1 MRALLPFIR
10 LFSHAKF
17 TLILGGIL
25 MIAGLASSIGLL
37 TLSGWFLA
45 ATALA
50 GIGAL
55 FNFFY
60 PSSSVRG
67 LAIGRTVTRY
77 FEKVVTHDATFRVL
91 AKLRVQVFSKLI
103 PLSPAVL
110 NRYRNSDL
118 LNRLVADVDA
128 LDTLYLRLIAPFISA
143 VTVIA
148 FITIGLSLFN
158 VSIALFLGASLLLL
172 LLIVPAIFYQLG
184 RKFGAK
190 LTQSRSVYRTY
201 FIEFIQSQAELL
213 LFNAAVSSKEKL
225 KEIELEWQSYQQRET
240 NLAGLSTALVVFANG
255 LLVTITLW
263 FAAKAQF
270 SIDDYHSAFIAL
282 FAFAALA
289 SFEILMP
296 IGAAFLHIGQVIS
309 SAERINELLDQQ
321 PLVQFDSD
329 KILQNNEQP
338 LIQLKKVNFSYPE
351 RNDMALQQ
359 IDLTIQSGQ
368 KIAILG
374 KTGSGKS
381 SLLQLLV
388 RNYDCNQGELLL
400 AGEPIQVYSEE
411 TLRNNICLLTQR
423 VHIFSDTL
431 RNNLQIASQQ
441 QIEDEKMRHILQ
453 QVGLEKLLQQ
463 DQGLDLWLGDG
474 GRPLSGGE
482 QRRLGLARVLL
493 NDAPIILLD
502 EPTEGLD
509 RDTERHILNLLFTHC
524 QNKTLIMVTHRLTAI
539 EQFDLLC
546 VIDNGHLVEQG
557 HYSELIQQE
566 KGYFKQLIER
576 I

>member
-1 MRALLPFIR
+1 MRALLPFLR
-10 LFSHAKF
+10 LFYHAKF

-50 GIGAL
+50 GIGTL

-60 PSSSVRG
+60 PSASVRG

-77 FEKVVTHDATFRVL
+77 FEKIVTHDATFRVL

-118 LNRLVADVDA
+118 LNRLVADVDT

-143 VTVIA
+143 MIVIA
-148 FITIGLSLFN
+148 FITLGLSLFN
-158 VSIALFLGASLLLL
+158 VSIGVFIGISLLLL
-172 LLIVPAIFYQLG
+172 LLIIPIVFYRLG

-213 LFNAAVSSKEKL
+213 LFNAAFSSKEKL
-225 KEIELEWQSYQQRET
+225 KAIELEWQSYQQQET
-240 NLAGLSTALVVFANG
+240 NLVGLSTALVVFING
-255 LLVTITLW
+255 LLVVITLW

-270 SIDDYHSAFIAL
+270 SIADYHNAFIAL

-289 SFEILMP
+289 SFELLMP
-296 IGAAFLHIGQVIS
+296 ISAAFLHIGQVIS
-309 SAERINELLDQQ
+309 SAERINELLAQR
-321 PLVQFDSD
+321 PLVQFNGTR
-329 KILQNNEQP
+329 ILQNNEYP
-338 LIQLKKVNFSYPE
+338 LIQLKNVSFSYPD
-351 RNDMALQQ
+351 RNDQALQQ
-359 IDLTIQSGQ
+359 INFTVEAG
-368 KIAILG
+368 KKVAVLG

-388 RNYDCNQGELLL
+388 RNYDCNQGEILLSN
-400 AGEPIQVYSEE
+400 APIQVYTEE
-411 TLRNNICLLTQR
+411 TLRQNICLLTQR

-431 RNNLQIASQQ
+431 RNNLQIAGSQQ
-441 QIEDEKMRHILQ
+441 ISDEKMCHILQ
-453 QVGLEKLLQQ
+453 KVGLEKLVQQ

-493 NDAPIILLD
+493 NNAPIILFD

-509 RDTERHILNLLFTHC
+509 RDTERHVLTLLFEHC
-524 QNKTLIMVTHRLTAI
+524 QNKTFIMVTHRLTAL

-546 VIDNGHLVEQG
+546 IMDNSHLVEQG
-557 HYSELIQQE
+557 HYHQLIQQE
-566 KGYFKQLIER
+566 KGFFKQLIER

>member
-1 MRALLPFIR
+1 MRALLPFLR
-10 LFSHAKF
+10 LFYHAKF

-50 GIGAL
+50 GIGTL

-60 PSSSVRG
+60 PSASVRG

-77 FEKVVTHDATFRVL
+77 FEKIVTHDATFRVL

-118 LNRLVADVDA
+118 LNRLVADVDT

-143 VTVIA
+143 MIVIA
-148 FITIGLSLFN
+148 FITLGLSLFN
-158 VSIALFLGASLLLL
+158 VSIALFIGVSLLLL
-172 LLIVPAIFYQLG
+172 LAIIPTIFYQLG

-213 LFNAAVSSKEKL
+213 LFNAAFNSKEKL
-225 KEIELEWQSYQQRET
+225 KAIELEWQSYQQQET
-240 NLAGLSTALVVFANG
+240 NLVGLSTALVVFING
-255 LLVTITLW
+255 LLVVITLW

-270 SIDDYHSAFIAL
+270 SIADYHNAFIAL

-289 SFEILMP
+289 SFELLMP
-296 IGAAFLHIGQVIS
+296 ISAAFLHIGQVIS
-309 SAERINELLDQQ
+309 SAERINELLAQR
-321 PLVQFDSD
+321 PLVQFNGTH
-329 KILQNNEQP
+329 ILQNNEYP
-338 LIQLKKVNFSYPE
+338 LIQLKNVSFSYPD
-351 RNDMALQQ
+351 RNDQALQQ
-359 IDLTIQSGQ
+359 INLTVEAG
-368 KIAILG
+368 KKVAVLG

-388 RNYDCNQGELLL
+388 RNYDCNQGEILLSN
-400 AGEPIQVYSEE
+400 APIQVYTEE
-411 TLRNNICLLTQR
+411 TLRQNICLLTQR

-431 RNNLQIASQQ
+431 RNNLQIAGSQQ
-441 QIEDEKMRHILQ
+441 ISDEKMCHILQ
-453 QVGLEKLLQQ
+453 KVGLEKLVQQ

-493 NDAPIILLD
+493 NNAPIILLD

-509 RDTERHILNLLFTHC
+509 RDTERHVLTLLFEHC
-524 QNKTLIMVTHRLTAI
+524 QNKTFIMVTHRLTAL

-546 VIDNGHLVEQG
+546 IMDNSHLVEQG
-557 HYSELIQQE
+557 HYHQLIQQE
-566 KGYFKQLIER
+566 KGFFKQLIER

>member
-1 MRALLPFIR
+1 MRALLPFLR
-10 LFSHAKF
+10 LFYHAKF

-50 GIGAL
+50 GIGTL

-60 PSSSVRG
+60 PSASVRG

-77 FEKVVTHDATFRVL
+77 FEKIVTHDATFRVL

-118 LNRLVADVDA
+118 LNRLVADVDT

-143 VTVIA
+143 MIVIA
-148 FITIGLSLFN
+148 FITLGLSLFN
-158 VSIALFLGASLLLL
+158 VSIGVFIGISLLLL
-172 LLIVPAIFYQLG
+172 LLIIPIVFYRLG

-213 LFNAAVSSKEKL
+213 LFNAAFSSKEKL
-225 KEIELEWQSYQQRET
+225 KAIELEWQSYQQQET
-240 NLAGLSTALVVFANG
+240 NLVGLSTALVVFING
-255 LLVTITLW
+255 LLVVITLW

-270 SIDDYHSAFIAL
+270 SIADYHNAFIAL

-289 SFEILMP
+289 SFELLMP
-296 IGAAFLHIGQVIS
+296 ISAAFLHIGQVIS
-309 SAERINELLDQQ
+309 SAERINELLAQR
-321 PLVQFDSD
+321 PLVQFNGTR
-329 KILQNNEQP
+329 ILQNNEYP
-338 LIQLKKVNFSYPE
+338 LIQLKNVSFSYPD
-351 RNDMALQQ
+351 RNDQALQQ
-359 IDLTIQSGQ
+359 INFTVEAG
-368 KIAILG
+368 KKVAVLG

-388 RNYDCNQGELLL
+388 RNYDCNQGEILLSN
-400 AGEPIQVYSEE
+400 APIQVYTEE
-411 TLRNNICLLTQR
+411 TLRQNICLLTQR

-431 RNNLQIASQQ
+431 RNNLQIAGSQQ
-441 QIEDEKMRHILQ
+441 ISDEKMCHILQ
-453 QVGLEKLLQQ
+453 KVGLEKLVLQ

-493 NDAPIILLD
+493 NNAPIILLD

-509 RDTERHILNLLFTHC
+509 RDTERHVLTLLFEHC
-524 QNKTLIMVTHRLTAI
+524 QNKTLIMVTHRLTAL

-546 VIDNGHLVEQG
+546 IMDNSHLVEQG
-557 HYSELIQQE
+557 YYHQLIQQE
-566 KGYFKQLIER
+566 KGFFKQLIER

>member
-1 MRALLPFIR
+1 MRALLPFLR
-10 LFSHAKF
+10 LFYHAKF

-50 GIGAL
+50 GIGTL

-60 PSSSVRG
+60 PSASVRG

-77 FEKVVTHDATFRVL
+77 FEKIVTHDATFRVL

-118 LNRLVADVDA
+118 LNRLVADVDT

-143 VTVIA
+143 MIVIA
-148 FITIGLSLFN
+148 FITLGLSLFN
-158 VSIALFLGASLLLL
+158 VSIGVFIGISLLLL
-172 LLIVPAIFYQLG
+172 LLIIPIIFYRLG
-184 RKFGAK
+184 RKFAAK

-213 LFNAAVSSKEKL
+213 LFNAAFGSKEKL
-225 KEIELEWQSYQQRET
+225 KAIELEWQSYQQQET
-240 NLAGLSTALVVFANG
+240 NLVGLSTALVVFING
-255 LLVTITLW
+255 LLVVITLW

-270 SIDDYHSAFIAL
+270 SIADYHNAFIAL

-289 SFEILMP
+289 SFELLMP
-296 IGAAFLHIGQVIS
+296 ISAAFLHIGQVIS
-309 SAERINELLDQQ
+309 SAERINELLAQR
-321 PLVQFDSD
+321 PLVQFNGTH
-329 KILQNNEQP
+329 ILQNNEYP
-338 LIQLKKVNFSYPE
+338 LIQLKNVSFSYPD
-351 RNDMALQQ
+351 RNDQALQQ
-359 IDLTIQSGQ
+359 INLTVEAG
-368 KIAILG
+368 KKVAVLG

-388 RNYDCNQGELLL
+388 RNYDCNQGEILLSN
-400 AGEPIQVYSEE
+400 APIQVYTEE
-411 TLRNNICLLTQR
+411 TLRQNICLLTQR

-431 RNNLQIASQQ
+431 RNNLQIAGSQQ
-441 QIEDEKMRHILQ
+441 ISDEKMCHILQ
-453 QVGLEKLLQQ
+453 KVGLEKLVQQ

-493 NDAPIILLD
+493 NNAPIILLD

-509 RDTERHILNLLFTHC
+509 RDTERHVLTLLFEHC
-524 QNKTLIMVTHRLTAI
+524 QNKTFIMVTHRLTAL

-546 VIDNGHLVEQG
+546 IMDNSHLVEQG
-557 HYSELIQQE
+557 HYHQLIQQE
-566 KGYFKQLIER
+566 KGFFKQLIER

>member
-1 MRALLPFIR
+1 MRALLPFLR
-10 LFSHAKF
+10 LFYHAKF

-50 GIGAL
+50 GIGTL

-60 PSSSVRG
+60 PSASVRG

-77 FEKVVTHDATFRVL
+77 FEKIVTHDATFRVL

-118 LNRLVADVDA
+118 LNRLVADVDT

-143 VTVIA
+143 MIVIA
-148 FITIGLSLFN
+148 FITLGLSLFN
-158 VSIALFLGASLLLL
+158 VSIGVFIGISLLLL
-172 LLIVPAIFYQLG
+172 LLIIPIVFYRLG

-213 LFNAAVSSKEKL
+213 LFNAAFSSKEKL
-225 KEIELEWQSYQQRET
+225 KAIELEWQSYQQQET
-240 NLAGLSTALVVFANG
+240 NLVGLSTALVVFING
-255 LLVTITLW
+255 LLVVITLW

-270 SIDDYHSAFIAL
+270 SIADYHNAFIAL

-289 SFEILMP
+289 SFELLMP
-296 IGAAFLHIGQVIS
+296 ISAAFLHIGQVIS
-309 SAERINELLDQQ
+309 SAERINELLAQR
-321 PLVQFDSD
+321 PLVQFNGTR
-329 KILQNNEQP
+329 ILQNNEYP
-338 LIQLKKVNFSYPE
+338 LIQLKNVSFSYPD
-351 RNDMALQQ
+351 RNDQALQQ
-359 IDLTIQSGQ
+359 INFTVEAG
-368 KIAILG
+368 KKVAVLG

-388 RNYDCNQGELLL
+388 RNYDCNQGEILLSN
-400 AGEPIQVYSEE
+400 APIQVYTEE
-411 TLRNNICLLTQR
+411 TLRQNICLLTQR

-431 RNNLQIASQQ
+431 RNNLQIAGSQQ
-441 QIEDEKMRHILQ
+441 ISDEKMCHILQ
-453 QVGLEKLLQQ
+453 KVGLEKLVQQ

-493 NDAPIILLD
+493 NNAPIILLD

-509 RDTERHILNLLFTHC
+509 RDTERHVLTLLFEHC
-524 QNKTLIMVTHRLTAI
+524 QNKTLIMVTHRLTAL

-546 VIDNGHLVEQG
+546 IMDNGHLVEQG
-557 HYSELIQQE
+557 HYHQLIQQE
-566 KGYFKQLIER
+566 KGFFKQLIER